1 MSPIA
6 ISAVVFVCVF
16 GGALLGILI
25 HFLLKTEH
33 ITPESKEAVRLAMG
47 LVATTVALVLG
58 LLIASAKGFYDIG
71 NTEMTELAANIVF
84 MDRILA
90 HYGPE
95 AQQARAELRTSV
107 EYLVNS
113 DASNSASAKTR
124 FDPGAAGQDALYERL
139 QGLSPGNENQR
150 HLQAQALDYATRIGH
165 TRWLMFEQKTT
176 PLPTPLLGMLVF
188 WLTLLFI
195 SFGMFV
201 RPNAVVVASLFLAAL
216 ALAGAVFL
224 IVEMYQPYGGFIQV
238 SDAPLRAA
246 LAQLGRN

>member
-6 ISAVVFVCVF
+6 ISAIVFACVF
-16 GGALLGILI
+16 GGALLGIFI
-25 HFLLKTEH
+25 HFVLKTEH

-58 LLIASAKGFYDIG
+58 LLIASAKGFYDTG
-71 NTEMTELAANIVF
+71 NTEMTQLAADTVLI
-84 MDRILA
+84 DRILA

-95 AQQARAELRTSV
+95 TQEARAALRASVARLVESSGTTSV
-107 EYLVNS
+107 T
-113 DASNSASAKTR
+113 AKTR
-124 FDPGAAGQDALYERL
+124 FDPNAREQDSLYDQLQALVPAND
-139 QGLSPGNENQR
+139 SQR
-150 HLQAQALDYATRIGH
+150 RLQAQALALAIEIGH

-201 RPNAVVVASLFLAAL
+201 RPNAVVVISLFFSAM
-216 ALAGAVFL
+216 ALAGAIFL
-224 IVEMYQPYGGFIQV
+224 IAEMYQPYGGLIQV

-246 LAQLGRN
+246 LAQLGK